1 MRPVA
6 IVERSFPKNIN
17 QNELPII
24 VINQCTFECSFL
36 TLCGPTCRCCTLVGL
51 KAIVSYYEKELDI
64 DDLINKSTG
73 FMKLNPRYQ
82 ISDKSTHKNL
92 KFDVCIKI

>member
-24 VINQCTFECSFL
+24 VINE
-36 TLCGPTCRCCTLVGL
+36 CTLVGL

-64 DDLINKSTG
+64 DDLINKSTE
-73 FMKLNPRYQ
+73 FMKLNPKYQ

-92 KFDVCIKI
+92 KFESILKV